1 MPRWVK
7 VSLIVG
13 LIVLVLA
20 GLALAFGGMDH
31 GPGRH
36 FGGGSTDDGNTTS
49 GHTPPPTHHPT
60 SGPGHRLAS
69 LAPRQSPLGTA

>member
-13 LIVLVLA
+13 LIVLVIA
-20 GLALAFGGMDH
+20 GLALAFGGGEH

-36 FGGGSTDDGNTTS
+36 FGGGSMDHGGNSTTGS
-49 GHTPPPTHHPT
+49 HTWTGTHHGEPRSPSINPEM
-60 SGPGHRLAS
+60 SGPA
-69 LAPRQSPLGTA
+69 